1 MALTSKL
8 SKMAMERTK
17 KFLGLPGY
25 DESTEAAR
33 KSVKE
38 AEAVEKAGGE
48 YAVRYRELAK
58 KDKAG
63 TLTRD
68 EKKEF
73 SSMLSPKEGKGMDRA
88 VKRSMEGKGM
98 GKAQKLSDKEKK
110 SMQESLEYKK
120 GGMVKQ
126 MDKGGLST
134 ANYAKGGMA
143 NCGASMKPTQK
154 AKK

>member
-8 SKMAMERTK
+8 AKGAMERTK

-33 KSVKE
+33 KSVRE
-38 AEAVEKAGGE
+38 SEAVEKAGGE

-63 TLTRD
+63 TLTRE

-73 SSMLSPKEGKGMDRA
+73 SSMLSPKEEKAMDRA
-88 VKRSMEGKGM
+88 AKGEGKA
-98 GKAQKLSDKEKK
+98 KPAKLSEKEKK
-110 SMQESLEYKK
+110 QMQESLNFNK
-120 GGMVKQ
+120 GG
-126 MDKGGLST
+126 
-134 ANYAKGGMA
+134 YAKKPMKMNAGGMA
-143 NCGASMKPTQK
+143 NCGASVKPNGGSRNK
-154 AKK
+154 